1 MSGCLPELQLPNDR
15 YKTYSTDPA
24 LFEQFPADHYE
35 MEHDMA
41 RPRSVGED
49 DLISR
54 LARVFCEVGYNGA
67 SLAQLAAAARLQKA
81 SLYHRFPGGKAQ
93 MAAEVLAAATGWLAD
108 HVIAPLCAAGPPPD
122 RLALVVRALDGFY
135 DGGRKSCLLNML
147 SSPRA
152 EDGPF
157 SPAIRVAFGLLTD
170 AFTRLAADAG
180 CPPEAA
186 AWRARRAV
194 SLLQGSLVV
203 SRGTG
208 TDAPFREFL
217 DHLPDDLISTTEL
230 AR

>member
-1 MSGCLPELQLPNDR
+1 
-15 YKTYSTDPA
+15 
-24 LFEQFPADHYE
+24 
-35 MEHDMA
+35 MA

-54 LARVFCEVGYNGA
+54 LALVFCEVGYHGA
-67 SLAQLAAAARLQKA
+67 SLAQLAGAAGLQKA

-93 MAAEVLAAATGWLAD
+93 MAAEVLTAATGWLAD
-108 HVIAPLCAAGPPPD
+108 HVIAPLTAAGPPQD
-122 RLALVVRALDGFY
+122 RLSRVVAALDGFY

-157 SPAIRVAFGLLTD
+157 SPAIRAAFGTLTD
-170 AFTRLAADAG
+170 AFARVALDAG
-180 CPPEAA
+180 HSPENAA
-186 AWRARRAV
+186 RRARRAV
-194 SLLQGSLVV
+194 ALLQGSLVV

-217 DHLPDDLISTTEL
+217 DHLPDDLISTREP